1 MALGLAAVLVAGA
14 VACSDA
20 AGPGAAAPGTTSTT
34 AAVTSV
40 VGTVVGPPG
49 TNPTGTTGQV
59 RRVSIPGTT
68 SKFTARESYVYLPPS
83 WTTDPGTPLPVLLL
97 LGGIPG
103 AADDWVVGGHLAE
116 TADAFAAQH
125 DGRAPVLVATDFSGD
140 GLNDT
145 QCTDARKGAAETY
158 LTRDVLPFVQREF
171 RTATSAAST
180 GVVGLSS
187 GGFCSLMLPLRHPD
201 LFAVF
206 ASYSAESQPML
217 DPPANTLRDLFG
229 GDQRAF
235 DAYDPTKLLA
245 ARSYP
250 GLAGWFETGGSDAET
265 LAPTRAVVAQ
275 AQRAGIATCLLIRP
289 GNHDYGFWSVA
300 LRNSL
305 PWLSAH
311 LGLTPMP
318 ADRAGATCTDPGPAS
333 GASGPTGTAKT
344 TSTTAASRSTSTRPA
359 SSTTSKGS
367 AHG

>member
-1 MALGLAAVLVAGA
+1 MAGA

-20 AGPGAAAPGTTSTT
+20 AGPGAAAPGTTATT

-40 VGTVVGPPG
+40 VGTVVVPPG
-49 TNPTGTTGQV
+49 TSPSGTSPSGTTGQV

-68 SKFTARESYVYLPPS
+68 SKFAARETYVYLPPS
-83 WTTDPGTPLPVLLL
+83 WATDPGTPLPVLLL

-103 AADDWVVGGHLAE
+103 AADDWVVGGHMAE

-171 RTATSAAST
+171 HTATSPSAT

-201 LFAVF
+201 LFTVF
-206 ASYSAESQPML
+206 ASYSAEDQPTL
-217 DPPANTLRDLFG
+217 DPPGNTLRDLFG

-245 ARSYP
+245 ARTYP
-250 GLAGWFETGGSDAET
+250 GLAGWFETGGSDADT
-265 LAPTRAVVAQ
+265 LAPIRAIVVQ
-275 AQRAGIATCLLIRP
+275 AQRAGIATCSLIRP
-289 GNHDYGFWSVA
+289 GNHDFGFWSVA

-318 ADRAGATCTDPGPAS
+318 TDLHGATCTDA
-333 GASGPTGTAKT
+333 GAATGAP
-344 TSTTAASRSTSTRPA
+344 STTAPPRSTSTRPA
-359 SSTTSKGS
+359 SSTATTARTSTTARGS